1 MTDTRQDKDNARI
14 EHDATHHG
22 IGSVPADQ
30 TKGEIDAT
38 SEHVK
43 ERTPD
48 DLPNIEA
55 EKEAVRQ
62 HADAF
67 VVKSDLEDA
76 DEREAAPGT
85 REQP

>member
-1 MTDTRQDKDNARI
+1 MTDTRRDKGNART
-14 EHDATHHG
+14 EHDARHHG
-22 IGSVPADQ
+22 IESAPADQ
-30 TKGEIDAT
+30 TKGEIDAA
-38 SEHVK
+38 SEHAK

-62 HADAF
+62 HDDAF